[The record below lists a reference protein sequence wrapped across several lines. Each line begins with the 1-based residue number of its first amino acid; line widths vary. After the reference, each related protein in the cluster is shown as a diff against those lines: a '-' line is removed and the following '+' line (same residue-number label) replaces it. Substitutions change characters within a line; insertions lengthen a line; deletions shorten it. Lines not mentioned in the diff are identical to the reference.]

1 LGSEIV
7 FKGEIITSA
16 VVFLG
21 SLYLYLEA
29 MKFEGHDVY
38 GKLGPAYWPKFL
50 LICLMALSVL
60 VAWDAFRERKKGDSE
75 KKEPSKGESGKVRFF
90 SAIGLIVLYFILLQI
105 FGFIL
110 LTPFFLMAFMTLLGE
125 RKKSWILG
133 ISLGITILIVWVFT
147 KAMYVPLPRGQWIF
161 LDFSHLFY

>member
-1 LGSEIV
+1 V
-7 FKGEIITSA
+7 FRGEIITTA

-21 SLYLYLEA
+21 SLYLYFEA
-29 MKFEGHDVY
+29 IKFEGHEVY

-60 VAWDAFRERKKGDSE
+60 VAVDAFRERKKRTSG
-75 KKEPSKGESGKVRFF
+75 KEETSKGDIGKVRFF
-90 SAIGLIVLYFILLQI
+90 LAIGLIVLYFILMQI

-110 LTPFFLMAFMTLLGE
+110 LTPFFLIAFMTLLGE
-125 RKKSWILG
+125 RKKTWILG
-133 ISLGITILIVWVFT
+133 ISIGITILIVWVFT